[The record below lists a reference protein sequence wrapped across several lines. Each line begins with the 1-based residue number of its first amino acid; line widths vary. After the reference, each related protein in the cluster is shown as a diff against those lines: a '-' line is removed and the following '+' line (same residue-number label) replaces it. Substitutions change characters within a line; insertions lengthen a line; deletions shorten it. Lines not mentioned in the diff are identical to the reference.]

1 MTIKKEKQQN
11 RQITT
16 KFRKGI
22 DLRLDS
28 REDSGDQNFLDE
40 SNDQKNNTIFT
51 EDTNNYILNKDL
63 KPYLENE
70 NKKFM

>member
-11 RQITT
+11 RQIIT

-63 KPYLENE
+63 KPNLENE

>member
-11 RQITT
+11 RQIIT

-28 REDSGDQNFLDE
+28 REDCIDQNFLDE
-40 SNDQKNNTIFT
+40 SIDQKNNTIFT

-63 KPYLENE
+63 KPNLENE

>member
-11 RQITT
+11 RQIIT

-28 REDSGDQNFLDE
+28 REDCSDQNFLDE
-40 SNDQKNNTIFT
+40 SIDQKNNTIFT

-63 KPYLENE
+63 KPNLENE

>member
-63 KPYLENE
+63 KPNLENE